1 MRNEYIRGR
10 LGIPY
15 IGQKIE
21 GKRLGQLG
29 NFRKILKG
37 GDQTISRGMLQ
48 SREIRDRNRNKVEDI
63 R

>member
-1 MRNEYIRGR
+1 MRNEYIRER

-21 GKRLGQLG
+21 GKRLSQLG